1 MLPEIKVK
9 IGADTSGLEKGIS
22 SATSSLGKFAKQ
34 AAVALGV
41 AGAAGGFV
49 AMTKAAIDN
58 ADALDNMAQR
68 LGITVEAL
76 SRLQFAAKL
85 SDTSIQSLQVGFR
98 TLATNMVAGSDAFS
112 QLGISLQ
119 NADGTMRSSVD
130 VFSEIADRFAAM
142 ENGALK
148 SSIAVDLFG
157 RSGLDLIPL
166 LNEGSA
172 GLAEFARQSDA
183 IGNTI
188 STNTATAAAEF
199 NDTLD
204 VLNSK
209 FTGIVN
215 NVMKAVL
222 PALNGIADTL
232 DDVSPEAIGILAA
245 IAGSVAALGAASAVA
260 APGIAALSA
269 ALGGLA
275 TAAAAIAA
283 IPGGVAFLA
292 GGIFAA
298 STTAVNQNEDAVISA
313 IQARADAMKKLKE
326 DLSSE
331 SYGDTSAF
339 ASIFASPEAAESEI
353 EAIKEHHATIQT
365 LEKDHVQK
373 VSGIRREGQNQD
385 LQYMGQFFSSV
396 GSIMESG
403 GNEMLGLAKAFG
415 SAQALINTFVAGSQA
430 LADPTVPFWGKAAAF
445 ASMIATGLS
454 AVSAIK
460 GASKNAGGGAASA
473 AGTPAA
479 AAPAMNRTLTV
490 QGITPGQIFSGD
502 SMRDFM
508 EQMLQMQR
516 DGYQVVLA

>member
-58 ADALDNMAQR
+58 ADALGKAAQKM
-68 LGITVEAL
+68 GITVEAL
-76 SRLQFAAKL
+76 SRLQYAAQL
-85 SDTSIQSLQVGFR
+85 SDVSLQGLQVGINALSR
-98 TLATNMVAGSDAFS
+98 QMAAGSDAFNA
-112 QLGISLQ
+112 LGIAVKNS
-119 NADGTMRSSVD
+119 DGTLRSSVQ
-130 VFSEIADRFAAM
+130 VLGEIADRFAAM
-142 ENGALK
+142 ENGTTKTAIALD
-148 SSIAVDLFG
+148 IFG
-157 RSGLDLIPL
+157 RSGAELIPL
-166 LNEGSA
+166 LNAGSA
-172 GLAEFARQSDA
+172 GLADMAAQADRVGA
-183 IGNTI
+183 TI
-188 STNTATAAAEF
+188 SGSAAVAAEQF
-199 NDTLD
+199 NDTLTQISAT
-204 VLNSK
+204 VGGVFNRIA
-209 FTGIVN
+209 GE
-215 NVMKAVL
+215 AL
-222 PALNGIADTL
+222 PSLQALANTL
-232 DDVSPEAIGILAA
+232 ASPEFAQ
-245 IAGSVAALGAASAVA
+245 ASATLATNIIGAFNAVTQAIVTATNAVDGFLKFLGGAGEQAGPLLNQMLPGEKLNFADKIRNASQNPMDLANFYAGMGLNPDGTLKVA
-260 APGIAALSA
+260 APTVEAEN
-269 ALGGLA
+269 
-275 TAAAAIAA
+275 
-283 IPGGVAFLA
+283 PVFVAE
-292 GGIFAA
+292 I
-298 STTAVNQNEDAVISA
+298 D
-313 IQARADAMKKLKE
+313 KL
-326 DLSSE
+326 
-331 SYGDTSAF
+331 
-339 ASIFASPEAAESEI
+339 
-353 EAIKEHHATIQT
+353 KEHHATIQT

-454 AVSAIK
+454 AVSSIK
-460 GASKNAGGGAASA
+460 SASKNSTGGGAAAASA
-473 AGTPAA
+473 SSA

-502 SMRDFM
+502 AMRDFM